1 MGAPPTT
8 TCRNTHLLHIALAK
22 GIRTKSGT
30 SPHLCG
36 QKRNQLIKF
45 AHTSIQHNRIIGCR
59 FAEHSSAQNKI
70 DVAALFD
77 RSHSRTPTEWF
88 KSMVSMINS
97 YAHKYIVSQILH
109 LSTAFLQTDAMFSF
123 FFTVLRTS
131 ISHGN
136 PRTNI
141 AYTQAHVRHKNP
153 SYPHLIFMSH
163 SV

>member
-22 GIRTKSGT
+22 GVRTKSGT

-45 AHTSIQHNRIIGCR
+45 AHTSIRHNRIIGCR

-70 DVAALFD
+70 DVAASFD

-109 LSTAFLQTDAMFSF
+109 LSTVFLQTDAMFSF
-123 FFTVLRTS
+123 FLRFCAYPFLIAIPAWILPTRKHAS
-131 ISHGN
+131 GIKIRHI
-136 PRTNI
+136 RT
-141 AYTQAHVRHKNP
+141 
-153 SYPHLIFMSH
+153 
-163 SV
+163 

>member
-8 TCRNTHLLHIALAK
+8 TRRKTHLLHIALAK
-22 GIRTKSGT
+22 GVRTKSGT

-45 AHTSIQHNRIIGCR
+45 AHTSIRHNRIIGCR

-70 DVAALFD
+70 DVAASFD

-109 LSTAFLQTDAMFSF
+109 LSTAFLQTDGMFSF
-123 FFTVLRTS
+123 FLRFCA
-131 ISHGN
+131 H
-136 PRTNI
+136 PFLI
-141 AYTQAHVRHKNP
+141 AIPA
-153 SYPHLIFMSH
+153 
-163 SV
+163 

>member
-8 TCRNTHLLHIALAK
+8 TRRKTHLLHIALAK
-22 GIRTKSGT
+22 GVRTKSGT

-45 AHTSIQHNRIIGCR
+45 AHTSIRHNRIIGCR

-70 DVAALFD
+70 DVAASFD

-123 FFTVLRTS
+123 FLRFCAHPFLIAIPARILHTRKHTS
-131 ISHGN
+131 DIKIRHI
-136 PRTNI
+136 RT
-141 AYTQAHVRHKNP
+141 
-153 SYPHLIFMSH
+153 
-163 SV
+163 

>member
-22 GIRTKSGT
+22 GVRTKSGT

-45 AHTSIQHNRIIGCR
+45 AHTSIRHNRIIGCR

-70 DVAALFD
+70 DVAASFD

-97 YAHKYIVSQILH
+97 YAHKYIVSRILH

-123 FFTVLRTS
+123 FLRFCAHPFLMATPARILHTRKHTS
-131 ISHGN
+131 GIKIRHI
-136 PRTNI
+136 RT
-141 AYTQAHVRHKNP
+141 
-153 SYPHLIFMSH
+153 
-163 SV
+163 